1 MGPGIAAAFAGAGHQ
16 VQIWGR
22 SAERAQAA
30 ARRAGELAV
39 FLREEGLIASTA
51 REIEI
56 TSTDELEAVSD
67 SVVVVEAVAENLDLK
82 RDLFRQVDRV
92 CPPASLLATTTS
104 GLLVTDIA
112 SRVEHRER
120 VVAMHFWNPAHLMP
134 IVEVCGG
141 LDTSP
146 DVVARA
152 MALARHIGKQPVLL
166 RKEVLGFL
174 GTRMQ
179 QAVVREAIAL
189 LDGGVATA
197 EDIDLAVKTSFGL
210 RFPVIGP
217 LETTDLSGLD
227 VIAAIHGYLLRSLDC
242 STSPQAGI
250 RDRVNRGELGVK
262 SGVGFYDWSK
272 RSSAEL
278 MRQRD
283 QELVRRLRLRA
294 NGSGDI

>member
-1 MGPGIAAAFAGAGHQ
+1 MGPGIAAAFAGSGHR

-30 ARRAGELAV
+30 AQRAGELAA
-39 FLREEGLIASTA
+39 FLREEGLIASTTKV
-51 REIEI
+51 IEI
-56 TSTDELEAVSD
+56 TSTNELEAVSD
-67 SVVVVEAVAENLDLK
+67 SAVIVEAVAENLDLK
-82 RDLFRQVDRV
+82 RDLFTQLDRM
-92 CPPASLLATTTS
+92 CPRATLLASNTS
-104 GLLVTDIA
+104 GLLVTEIA
-112 SRVEHRER
+112 TTVEHRER
-120 VVAMHFWNPAHLMP
+120 VVAMHFWNPPHLMP
-134 IVEVCGG
+134 IVEICGG

-152 MALARHIGKQPVLL
+152 VALARQIGKQPVLL
-166 RKEVLGFL
+166 RKEILGFL

-227 VIAAIHGYLLRSLDC
+227 VIAAIHDYLLRDLDC

-262 SGVGFYDWSK
+262 SGIGFYDWSK

-278 MRQRD
+278 IRQRD
-283 QELVRRLRLRA
+283 QELVRRLRRRA
-294 NGSGDI
+294 GGAGDL